1 MLSYRHE
8 AWWTSGDA
16 SFEPRDVAELRV
28 TACELL
34 PGRLVGAAALPL
46 VGCFQSLHPVNRVLV
61 KPLPSSLTPFF
72 LFSFPFYLV
81 GGGVYGKGQV
91 SWLKFC

>member
-8 AWWTSGDA
+8 VWWTSGDA

-34 PGRLVGAAALPL
+34 PRRLV
-46 VGCFQSLHPVNRVLV
+46 
-61 KPLPSSLTPFF
+61 
-72 LFSFPFYLV
+72 
-81 GGGVYGKGQV
+81 
-91 SWLKFC
+91 